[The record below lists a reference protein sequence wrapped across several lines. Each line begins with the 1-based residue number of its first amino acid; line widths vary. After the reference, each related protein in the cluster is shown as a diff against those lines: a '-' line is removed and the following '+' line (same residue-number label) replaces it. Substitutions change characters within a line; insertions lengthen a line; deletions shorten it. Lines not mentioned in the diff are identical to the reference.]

1 MVFSSNSKGVV
12 AFQLSSWQL
21 FRNEFKVNS
30 GLAHYGA
37 VVGGDDERTTRKNES
52 RAQDWEYG
60 LPNLIAIE
68 IFAGPELHYLL
79 HDEAETVE

>member
-21 FRNEFKVNS
+21 FRNDNS
-30 GLAHYGA
+30 DLAHYGA

-52 RAQDWEYG
+52 CAQDWEYG

-68 IFAGPELHYLL
+68 IFAGPELHHLL
-79 HDEAETVE
+79 HEEAETVE